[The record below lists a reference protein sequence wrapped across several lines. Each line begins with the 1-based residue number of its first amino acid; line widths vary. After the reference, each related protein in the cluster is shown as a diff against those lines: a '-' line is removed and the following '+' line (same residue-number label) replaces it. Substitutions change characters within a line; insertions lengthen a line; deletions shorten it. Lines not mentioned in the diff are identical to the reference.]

1 MNKSD
6 AIKKIKELLNF
17 NSEVVAVI
25 EFSDVKDVE
34 GNILR
39 TISEELVIGDELKL
53 VTEAGEELTP
63 DAEYTLEDGRIVKTD
78 AEGKI
83 SEIIEAEV
91 IDEVVEEEVEAAEEI
106 IEPVVEEVV
115 EEVDNDGSVES
126 RISQLEELV
135 KQLILD
141 NSKVAEA
148 TMSMA
153 DLVEKYGEMPATKE
167 VMDLKN
173 TFSSIEKEN
182 KKSQKEI
189 ALERIS
195 RLRSKN

>member
-173 TFSSIEKEN
+173 TFLSIEKEN